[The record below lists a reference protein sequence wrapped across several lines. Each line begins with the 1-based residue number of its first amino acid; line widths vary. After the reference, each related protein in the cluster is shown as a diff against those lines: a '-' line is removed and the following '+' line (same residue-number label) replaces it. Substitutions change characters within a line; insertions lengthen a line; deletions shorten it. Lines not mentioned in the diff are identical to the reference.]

1 MVCSFVVDAI
11 LCLARSIRIIYI
23 AGAVFF
29 VGYTYYTVILLAK
42 TQNLNVKDEVS
53 VQSKYLYPS
62 ITFCYVYKVKKCS
75 FCNDVNN
82 GRKHIW
88 WVYYLH
94 YVEAWKKSGKKIKYV
109 QLQSIDW

>member
-1 MVCSFVVDAI
+1 MVYPSISDAI
-11 LCLARSIRIIYI
+11 YCFARSIRIIYI

-53 VQSKYLYPS
+53 IQSKYLYPS
-62 ITFCYVYKVKKCS
+62 ITFCYVYKVKKCN

-94 YVEAWKKSGKKIKYV
+94 YVEAWKKSGKKNEYL
-109 QLQSIDW
+109 QLQ